1 MRASI
6 TSMLAAVIICCIL
19 NTAQAAESSEL
30 IRASIIEKISRFIE
44 WPAWKVEQFT
54 ICVADKAPLLPALQT
69 YYANSTLADKPVNL
83 LIFHEL
89 KELKDCQV
97 IYLSDDQ
104 NDNLT
109 TILQLNSNQ
118 STLIVTET
126 KDDVTRGAHVDFFIE
141 NNRLHLEVN
150 RTALTKSGLKASY
163 HLLKVAR
170 IVE

>member
-6 TSMLAAVIICCIL
+6 TSTLAAVIICCML
-19 NTAQAAESSEL
+19 NTAEAAESSEL

-44 WPAWKVEQFT
+44 WPTWKSERFN
-54 ICVADKAPLLPALQT
+54 ICVADKTPLLPALQT
-69 YYANSTLADKPVNL
+69 YYTNTSLADKPVNL

-97 IYLSDDQ
+97 IYLNDDQ
-104 NDNLT
+104 NDNLA
-109 TILQLNSNQ
+109 TILQLTGNQ
-118 STLIVTET
+118 PVLIVTET

-141 NNRLHLEVN
+141 NNRLHLEIN
-150 RTALTKSGLKASY
+150 RTALTNSGLKASY